1 MNVAS
6 LNCKMLKQVLQYL
19 QSKEFEENPEVLAE
33 GFSKLICELNEI
45 TSNPID
51 RLRGLKQIKVY
62 VKCQPQRKTAFQ
74 LRGLKQIKVYVK
86 YTKKTVPAKSQMQ
99 TDLLIALL
107 DIEIE
112 MCVFMFNNN
121 LPVMQAADEILPVFH
136 WTDQKS
142 DLVELVRGV
151 FEKGSVDRGK
161 AQLKELMRG
170 IGILFRVDLSN
181 HANIF
186 LSIRNRKGERAEYL
200 KQIYDSLT
208 DKMDEMDK

>member
-62 VKCQPQRKTAFQ
+62 VK
-74 LRGLKQIKVYVK
+74 

-121 LPVMQAADEILPVFH
+121 LPVMQAADEILPVFL

>member
-51 RLRGLKQIKVY
+51 R
-62 VKCQPQRKTAFQ
+62 

-151 FEKGSVDRGK
+151 FEKVSLDRGK

>member
-1 MNVAS
+1 M
-6 LNCKMLKQVLQYL
+6 
-19 QSKEFEENPEVLAE
+19 
-33 GFSKLICELNEI
+33 
-45 TSNPID
+45 
-51 RLRGLKQIKVY
+51 
-62 VKCQPQRKTAFQ
+62 
-74 LRGLKQIKVYVK
+74 
-86 YTKKTVPAKSQMQ
+86 PAKSQMQ

-151 FEKGSVDRGK
+151 FEKGSVDRG
-161 AQLKELMRG
+161 

>member
-1 MNVAS
+1 M
-6 LNCKMLKQVLQYL
+6 
-19 QSKEFEENPEVLAE
+19 
-33 GFSKLICELNEI
+33 
-45 TSNPID
+45 
-51 RLRGLKQIKVY
+51 
-62 VKCQPQRKTAFQ
+62 
-74 LRGLKQIKVYVK
+74 
-86 YTKKTVPAKSQMQ
+86 PAKSQMQ

-121 LPVMQAADEILPVFH
+121 LPVMQAADEILGMSGLSLSNVFH

>member
-1 MNVAS
+1 M
-6 LNCKMLKQVLQYL
+6 
-19 QSKEFEENPEVLAE
+19 
-33 GFSKLICELNEI
+33 
-45 TSNPID
+45 
-51 RLRGLKQIKVY
+51 
-62 VKCQPQRKTAFQ
+62 
-74 LRGLKQIKVYVK
+74 
-86 YTKKTVPAKSQMQ
+86 PAKSQMQ

-136 WTDQKS
+136 WT
-142 DLVELVRGV
+142 VELVRGV

>member
-62 VKCQPQRKTAFQ
+62 VK
-74 LRGLKQIKVYVK
+74 
-86 YTKKTVPAKSQMQ
+86 YTKKKKTVPAKSQMQ

>member
-51 RLRGLKQIKVY
+51 R
-62 VKCQPQRKTAFQ
+62 

-186 LSIRNRKGERAEYL
+186 LSIRNRKGERAKYL

>member
-51 RLRGLKQIKVY
+51 R
-62 VKCQPQRKTAFQ
+62 

-200 KQIYDSLT
+200 KQIYGSLT

>member
-45 TSNPID
+45 TYNPID
-51 RLRGLKQIKVY
+51 R
-62 VKCQPQRKTAFQ
+62 

>member
-62 VKCQPQRKTAFQ
+62 VK
-74 LRGLKQIKVYVK
+74 

-121 LPVMQAADEILPVFH
+121 LTVMQAADEILPVFH

>member
-1 MNVAS
+1 
-6 LNCKMLKQVLQYL
+6 
-19 QSKEFEENPEVLAE
+19 
-33 GFSKLICELNEI
+33 
-45 TSNPID
+45 
-51 RLRGLKQIKVY
+51 
-62 VKCQPQRKTAFQ
+62 
-74 LRGLKQIKVYVK
+74 
-86 YTKKTVPAKSQMQ
+86 MQ

-112 MCVFMFNNN
+112 MCVFMFNNI

>member
-51 RLRGLKQIKVY
+51 R
-62 VKCQPQRKTAFQ
+62 

>member
-62 VKCQPQRKTAFQ
+62 VK
-74 LRGLKQIKVYVK
+74 

-121 LPVMQAADEILPVFH
+121 LSVMQAADEILPVFH

>member
-1 MNVAS
+1 M
-6 LNCKMLKQVLQYL
+6 
-19 QSKEFEENPEVLAE
+19 
-33 GFSKLICELNEI
+33 
-45 TSNPID
+45 
-51 RLRGLKQIKVY
+51 
-62 VKCQPQRKTAFQ
+62 
-74 LRGLKQIKVYVK
+74 
-86 YTKKTVPAKSQMQ
+86 PAKSQMQ

-121 LPVMQAADEILPVFH
+121 LPVMQAADEILPEFH

>member
-51 RLRGLKQIKVY
+51 R
-62 VKCQPQRKTAFQ
+62 

-208 DKMDEMDK
+208 NKMDEMDK

>member
-1 MNVAS
+1 M
-6 LNCKMLKQVLQYL
+6 
-19 QSKEFEENPEVLAE
+19 
-33 GFSKLICELNEI
+33 
-45 TSNPID
+45 
-51 RLRGLKQIKVY
+51 
-62 VKCQPQRKTAFQ
+62 
-74 LRGLKQIKVYVK
+74 
-86 YTKKTVPAKSQMQ
+86 PAKSQMQ

-121 LPVMQAADEILPVFH
+121 LPVMQAVFH